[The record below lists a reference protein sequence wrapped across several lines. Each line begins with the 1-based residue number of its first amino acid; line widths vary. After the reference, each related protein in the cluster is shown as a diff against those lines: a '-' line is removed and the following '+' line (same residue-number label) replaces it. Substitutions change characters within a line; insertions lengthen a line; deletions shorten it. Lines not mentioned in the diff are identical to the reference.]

1 MNKLTFL
8 GTAGDST
15 CIARKNLGA
24 GGLILQTEGLQ
35 FHFDPGPGALQSAQP
50 TGINLRDTDAV
61 IVTNNSPLSSNEA
74 HLVADFSSLGGEDR
88 HGVFIGAQ
96 STATQELQK
105 YFERIIAIKPDDKVS
120 IGDVDVIAKKAQTKD
135 ETGVS
140 ILIETPEYTLGYLPH
155 MNTSKTLAKSF
166 SGIDILVI
174 HILNPKGITQE
185 KTLNIDQAIE
195 MIQIIQPKLVVATG
209 LGSKIESDLDIIRA
223 IQKETKVQTM
233 VASDGLAINAS
244 TYKRP
249 RQTKLQ

>member
-8 GTAGDST
+8 GTAGDSI

-24 GGLILQTEGLQ
+24 GGLIIQTEGLQ

-74 HLVADFSSLGGEDR
+74 QVVAEFSSLEGADK

-96 STATQELQK
+96 SVVTNQMQK
-105 YFERIIAIKPDDKVS
+105 YFERVIAVKPEDKVS
-120 IGDVDVIAKKAQTKD
+120 IGDVNITAKRAQNKD
-135 ETGVS
+135 ETAIS
-140 ILIETPEYTLGYLPH
+140 IHLETPEYSLGYIPDTNL
-155 MNTSKTLAKSF
+155 SKTLAKDLAA
-166 SGIDILVI
+166 IDILVM
-174 HILNPKGITQE
+174 HIKNPKEITEE
-185 KTLNIDQAIE
+185 KTLNLDQAIE
-195 MIQIIQPKLVVATG
+195 MIEIIQPKLAIITG
-209 LGSKIESDLDIIRA
+209 MGSKIQSTLDVIRT

-233 VASDGLAINAS
+233 VATDGLAINAS
-244 TYKRP
+244 TYRRP